1 MNTPFL
7 HTAYLVAAA
16 YTDPNG
22 RMAPQIH
29 AVRIFSEGATSLTI
43 FAKDQI
49 ALDVYNYRA
58 RSYQEASDHLCYLV
72 QTHQA
77 FAWCRPLMDPRYMV
91 PIDYLHVEMLKTDDV
106 SKSVVSAIL
115 RRVLRLGRSGDQRTA
130 EDMIANKA
138 SGLVRGT
145 EVDEMNG
152 MLRGLS
158 HARARFWLKRDY
170 TKMVED
176 KAKAEAEYEANEKAK
191 SEEYDA
197 TLGSLTT
204 AAFTD
209 LKSETTP

>member
-1 MNTPFL
+1 ML
-7 HTAYLVAAA
+7 E
-16 YTDPNG
+16 TDY
-22 RMAPQIH
+22 
-29 AVRIFSEGATSLTI
+29 E
-43 FAKDQI
+43 
-49 ALDVYNYRA
+49 
-58 RSYQEASDHLCYLV
+58 
-72 QTHQA
+72 
-77 FAWCRPLMDPRYMV
+77 
-91 PIDYLHVEMLKTDDV
+91 

-115 RRVLRLGRSGDQRTA
+115 RRVLRLGQSGDQRTA

-145 EVDEMNG
+145 EVDEMNAMLRG
-152 MLRGLS
+152 LRMNAMLRGLS
-158 HARARFWLKRDY
+158 HAYARFWLKRDY
-170 TKMVED
+170 TKIVED